1 MATRNADG
9 IKVDVALRN
18 LDRTL
23 STADCQDL
31 AGKAAGPQGTVA
43 TTIAGGRETF
53 AFSFDPNVLP
63 GHLASFRWAA
73 FGQAPPDGA
82 AAGPWDVMP
91 DAADPAPGAANPGDR
106 RCDSRQ
112 ERRARCA

>member
-1 MATRNADG
+1 MLVDLDSDSIADHEVVATRNADG
-9 IKVDVALRN
+9 LRMDVALRT

-31 AGKAAGPQGTVA
+31 AGKAAGPQGTVP

-53 AFSFDPNVLP
+53 SFSFDPAVIP

-73 FGQAPPDGA
+73 FA
-82 AAGPWDVMP
+82 
-91 DAADPAPGAANPGDR
+91 
-106 RCDSRQ
+106 
-112 ERRARCA
+112 